1 MTFLLTLLNA
11 SFKMVLIDIHG
22 LGQKRISHLVLDYN
36 GTHAV
41 DGIPIE
47 CVKKKL
53 NTLANQFALPL
64 IF

>member
-1 MTFLLTLLNA
+1 MIKT
-11 SFKMVLIDIHG
+11 DIPG
-22 LGQKRISHLVLDYN
+22 IGIFNLSHLVLYYN